1 MEYKNI
7 LLEQRDNIA
16 VLFLNRPNKL
26 NAFTFSMMEEII
38 AALDSLEADDSVH
51 AVIITGKGRAFCA
64 GADLSS
70 GQDTFNPSFD
80 DFAVQESDLEET
92 LEAFLLLECINAV
105 QESDFRRD
113 SGGIL
118 TLRMYKFLKP
128 IVVACNGP
136 AVGIGASMQLAADI
150 RLASDQAR
158 FGFVFNNRGIVPD
171 ACSSWFLPKIVGISR
186 ALELTYSGRI
196 IDAQE
201 ALQLNLVSSIHDS
214 ENLLSNAVDITKKMV
229 QNSAPVSI
237 SLTRQMLWRS
247 LESSGPYDAHVIE
260 SKAIDSR
267 GASEDAKEGV
277 SSFLEK
283 RPAEFKN
290 KVSSDMPEFFPWW
303 KDTN

>member
-7 LLEQRDNIA
+7 LLEQQDNIA
-16 VLFLNRPNKL
+16 VLSLNRPNKL
-26 NAFTFSMMEEII
+26 NAFTFSMMEEMI
-38 AALDSLEADDSVH
+38 AVLDALDADDSIH
-51 AVIITGKGRAFCA
+51 ALIITGKGRAFCA

-70 GQDTFNPSFD
+70 GQETFNPSFD
-80 DFAVQESDLEET
+80 DFAVQED
-92 LEAFLLLECINAV
+92 
-105 QESDFRRD
+105 DFRRD

-128 IVVACNGP
+128 IVIACNGP

-171 ACSSWFLPKIVGISR
+171 ACSSWFLPKIVGISS

-196 IDAQE
+196 IDASE
-201 ALQLNLVSSIHDS
+201 ALKLNLVSSIHDS
-214 ENLLSNAVDITKKMV
+214 ENLLDYAIDFAKNMV
-229 QNSAPVSI
+229 KNSAPVSI
-237 SLTRQMLWRS
+237 ALTRQMLWRS
-247 LESSGPYDAHVIE
+247 LEGSGPYNAHIVE

-267 GASEDAKEGV
+267 GASKDAKEGV

-283 RPAEFKN
+283 RAAEFKN
-290 KVSSDMPEFFPWW
+290 QVSSDMPEFFPWW

>member
-1 MEYKNI
+1 MDFKNI
-7 LLEQRDNIA
+7 LLEQRENIA

-38 AALDSLEADDSVH
+38 SALDSLEADDSVH

-80 DFAVQESDLEET
+80 DF
-92 LEAFLLLECINAV
+92 AV

-214 ENLLSNAVDITKKMV
+214 EDLLSNAVDITKKMV

>member
-1 MEYKNI
+1 MDYKNI

-16 VLFLNRPNKL
+16 VLSLNRPNKL
-26 NAFTFSMMEEII
+26 NAFTFSMMEESIH
-38 AALDSLEADDSVH
+38 ALDALDVDDGIH
-51 AVIITGKGRAFCA
+51 ALIITGKGRAFCA

-70 GQDTFNPSFD
+70 GKETFNPSFD
-80 DFAVQESDLEET
+80 DFAVQES
-92 LEAFLLLECINAV
+92 N
-105 QESDFRRD
+105 FRRD

-128 IVVACNGP
+128 IVIACNGP
-136 AVGIGASMQLAADI
+136 AVGIGASMQLAADV

-171 ACSSWFLPKIVGISR
+171 ACSSWFLPKIVGISS

-196 IDAQE
+196 IDASE
-201 ALQLNLVSSIHDS
+201 ALKLNLVSSIHDS
-214 ENLLSNAVDITKKMV
+214 ENLLDNAIDFVKNMV
-229 QNSAPVSI
+229 KNSAPVSI
-237 SLTRQMLWRS
+237 ALTRQMLWRS
-247 LESSGPYDAHVIE
+247 LEGSGPYDAHVVE

-283 RPAEFKN
+283 RGAEFKN
-290 KVSSDMPEFFPWW
+290 KVSLDMPSFFPWW
-303 KDTN
+303 K

>member
-1 MEYKNI
+1 MDYKTI
-7 LLEQRDNIA
+7 LVEQRDNIA

-38 AALDSLEADDSVH
+38 SALDSLEANDSIN

-70 GQDTFNPSFD
+70 GQETFNPSFD
-80 DFAVQESDLEET
+80 DF
-92 LEAFLLLECINAV
+92 AV

-171 ACSSWFLPKIVGISR
+171 ACSSWFLPKIVGIAN

-196 IDAQE
+196 IDATE
-201 ALQLNLVSSIHDS
+201 ALKLNLVSSVHDS
-214 ENLLSNAVDITKKMV
+214 ESLLTDAVNITKKMI

-247 LESSGPYDAHVIE
+247 LESSGPYDAHFIE

-283 RPAEFKN
+283 RPAKFKN
-290 KVSSDMPEFFPWW
+290 KVSLDMPKFFPWW
-303 KDTN
+303 K

>member
-7 LLEQRDNIA
+7 LLEQQDNIA
-16 VLFLNRPNKL
+16 VLSLNRPNKL
-26 NAFTFSMMEEII
+26 NAFTFSMMEEMI
-38 AALDSLEADDSVH
+38 AALDSLDADDSVH
-51 AVIITGKGRAFCA
+51 ALIITGKGRAFCA

-70 GQDTFNPSFD
+70 GQETFNPSFD
-80 DFAVQESDLEET
+80 NFSVQED
-92 LEAFLLLECINAV
+92 
-105 QESDFRRD
+105 DFRRD

-128 IVVACNGP
+128 IVIACNGP

-158 FGFVFNNRGIVPD
+158 FGFVLNNRGIVSD
-171 ACSSWFLPKIVGISR
+171 ACSSWFLPKIIGISS

-196 IDAQE
+196 IDASE
-201 ALQLNLVSSIHDS
+201 ALKLNLVSSIHDS
-214 ENLLSNAVDITKKMV
+214 ENLLENAIDFAKNMV
-229 QNSAPVSI
+229 KNSAPVSI
-237 SLTRQMLWRS
+237 AVTRQMLWRS
-247 LESSGPYDAHVIE
+247 LEGSNPYDAHIVE

-283 RPAEFKN
+283 RAPEFKN

>member
-7 LLEQRDNIA
+7 LLEQQDNIA
-16 VLFLNRPNKL
+16 VLSLNRPNKL
-26 NAFTFSMMEEII
+26 NAFTFSMMEEMI
-38 AALDSLEADDSVH
+38 AVLDALDADDSIH
-51 AVIITGKGRAFCA
+51 ALIITGKGRAFCA

-70 GQDTFNPSFD
+70 GQETFNPSFD
-80 DFAVQESDLEET
+80 DFAVQED
-92 LEAFLLLECINAV
+92 
-105 QESDFRRD
+105 DFRRD

-128 IVVACNGP
+128 IVIACNGP

-171 ACSSWFLPKIVGISR
+171 ACSSWFLPKIVGISS

-196 IDAQE
+196 IDASE
-201 ALQLNLVSSIHDS
+201 ALKLNLVSSIHDS
-214 ENLLSNAVDITKKMV
+214 ENLLDYAVDFAKNMV
-229 QNSAPVSI
+229 KNSAPVSI
-237 SLTRQMLWRS
+237 ALTRQMLWRS
-247 LESSGPYDAHVIE
+247 LEGSGPYNAHIVE

-267 GASEDAKEGV
+267 GASKDAKEGV

-283 RPAEFKN
+283 RAAEFKN
-290 KVSSDMPEFFPWW
+290 QVSSDMPEFFPWW

>member
-1 MEYKNI
+1 MDFQNI

-38 AALDSLEADDSVH
+38 SALDSLEADDSVH

-70 GQDTFNPSFD
+70 GQETFNPSFD
-80 DFAVQESDLEET
+80 DFAVQE
-92 LEAFLLLECINAV
+92 N
-105 QESDFRRD
+105 DFRRD

-214 ENLLSNAVDITKKMV
+214 ENLISNAVDITKKMV

-247 LESSGPYDAHVIE
+247 LESSGPYDAHVVE

-303 KDTN
+303 E

>member
-1 MEYKNI
+1 MDFQNI
-7 LLEQRDNIA
+7 LLEQRENIA

-38 AALDSLEADDSVH
+38 SALDSLEADDSVH

-70 GQDTFNPSFD
+70 GPDTFNPSFD
-80 DFAVQESDLEET
+80 DFAVQ
-92 LEAFLLLECINAV
+92 A
-105 QESDFRRD
+105 SDFRRD

-118 TLRMYKFLKP
+118 TLRMYRFLKP
-128 IVVACNGP
+128 IVMACNGP

-171 ACSSWFLPKIVGISR
+171 ACSSWFLPKIVGISN

-196 IDAQE
+196 INAQE

-214 ENLLSNAVDITKKMV
+214 KNLLDDAVNITQNMV
-229 QNSAPVSI
+229 KNSAPVSI

-283 RPAEFKN
+283 RPAKFKN

-303 KDTN
+303 EDQN

>member
-1 MEYKNI
+1 VDFKNI

-38 AALDSLEADDSVH
+38 SALDLLEVDDSVH
-51 AVIITGKGRAFCA
+51 AVIISGKGRAFCA

-70 GQDTFNPSFD
+70 GQETFNPSFD
-80 DFAVQESDLEET
+80 DFAVQEH
-92 LEAFLLLECINAV
+92 
-105 QESDFRRD
+105 DFRRD

-214 ENLLSNAVDITKKMV
+214 ESLLSDAVDITKKMV

-290 KVSSDMPEFFPWW
+290 KVSSDMPKFFPWW

>member
-1 MEYKNI
+1 MDFKNI
-7 LLEQRDNIA
+7 LLEQRENIA

-38 AALDSLEADDSVH
+38 SALDSLEADDSVH

-80 DFAVQESDLEET
+80 DFAL
-92 LEAFLLLECINAV
+92 

-214 ENLLSNAVDITKKMV
+214 EKLLSNALDITKKMV

-277 SSFLEK
+277 NSFLEK

>member
-1 MEYKNI
+1 MDYKTI
-7 LLEQRDNIA
+7 LVEQRDNIA

-26 NAFTFSMMEEII
+26 NAFTFSMMEEMIT
-38 AALDSLEADDSVH
+38 ALDALDADDSVH
-51 AVIITGKGRAFCA
+51 ALIITGKGRAFCA

-70 GQDTFNPSFD
+70 GQETFNPSFD
-80 DFAVQESDLEET
+80 DFAVQEG
-92 LEAFLLLECINAV
+92 
-105 QESDFRRD
+105 DFRRD

-171 ACSSWFLPKIVGISR
+171 ACSSWFLPKIVGIAS

-196 IDAQE
+196 IDASE
-201 ALQLNLVSSIHDS
+201 ALKLNLVSSIHDS
-214 ENLLSNAVDITKKMV
+214 ENLLDNALDFAKNMV
-229 QNSAPVSI
+229 KNSAPVSI
-237 SLTRQMLWRS
+237 AVTRQMLWRS
-247 LESSGPYDAHVIE
+247 LEGSGPYDAHIVE

-283 RPAEFKN
+283 RTAEFKN
-290 KVSSDMPEFFPWW
+290 KVSLDMPSFFPWW
-303 KDTN
+303 K

>member
-1 MEYKNI
+1 VDFQNI

-38 AALDSLEADDSVH
+38 SALDSLEADDSVH

-70 GQDTFNPSFD
+70 GQETFNPSFD
-80 DFAVQESDLEET
+80 DFAVRE
-92 LEAFLLLECINAV
+92 N
-105 QESDFRRD
+105 DFRRD

-118 TLRMYKFLKP
+118 SLRMYKFLKP

-171 ACSSWFLPKIVGISR
+171 ACSSWFLPKIIGISR

-214 ENLLSNAVDITKKMV
+214 ENLLSNAVDIAKKMV

-290 KVSSDMPEFFPWW
+290 KVSSDMPDFFPWW

>member
-1 MEYKNI
+1 MDFKNI
-7 LLEQRDNIA
+7 LLEQRENIA

-38 AALDSLEADDSVH
+38 SALDSLEADDSVH

-80 DFAVQESDLEET
+80 DF
-92 LEAFLLLECINAV
+92 AV

-214 ENLLSNAVDITKKMV
+214 EDLLSSAVDITKKMV

-277 SSFLEK
+277 SSFLGK

>member
-1 MEYKNI
+1 MDYKNI
-7 LLEQRDNIA
+7 LLERRDNIA
-16 VLFLNRPNKL
+16 VLSLNRPNKL
-26 NAFTFSMMEEII
+26 NAFTFPMMEEMID
-38 AALDSLEADDSVH
+38 ALDGLDADDNIH
-51 AVIITGKGRAFCA
+51 ALIITGKGRAFCA

-70 GQDTFNPSFD
+70 GQERFNPSFD
-80 DFAVQESDLEET
+80 DF
-92 LEAFLLLECINAV
+92 AV

-128 IVVACNGP
+128 IVIACNGP
-136 AVGIGASMQLAADI
+136 AVGVGASMQLAADI

-171 ACSSWFLPKIVGISR
+171 ACSSWFLPKIVGISS

-196 IDAQE
+196 IDASE
-201 ALQLNLVSSIHDS
+201 ALKLNLVSSIYDS
-214 ENLLSNAVDITKKMV
+214 ENLLDNAIDFTKNMV
-229 QNSAPVSI
+229 KNSAPVSI
-237 SLTRQMLWRS
+237 AVTRQMLWRS
-247 LESSGPYDAHVIE
+247 LEGSGPYDAHIVE

-283 RPAEFKN
+283 RAAEFKN
-290 KVSSDMPEFFPWW
+290 KVSEDMPSFFPWW
-303 KDTN
+303 K

>member
-7 LLEQRDNIA
+7 LLEQQDNIA
-16 VLFLNRPNKL
+16 VLSLNRPNKL
-26 NAFTFSMMEEII
+26 NAFTFSMMGEMI
-38 AALDSLEADDSVH
+38 AALDALDADDSVH
-51 AVIITGKGRAFCA
+51 ALIITGKGRAFCA

-80 DFAVQESDLEET
+80 NF
-92 LEAFLLLECINAV
+92 AV

-128 IVVACNGP
+128 IVMACNGP

-214 ENLLSNAVDITKKMV
+214 ENLISNAVDITKKMV

-277 SSFLEK
+277 SSFLDK

>member
-1 MEYKNI
+1 MDFKNI
-7 LLEQRDNIA
+7 LLEQRENIA

-38 AALDSLEADDSVH
+38 SALDSLEADDSVH

-80 DFAVQESDLEET
+80 DFAVQESD
-92 LEAFLLLECINAV
+92 
-105 QESDFRRD
+105 FRRD

-128 IVVACNGP
+128 IVMACNGP

-214 ENLLSNAVDITKKMV
+214 EDLLSSAVDITKKMV

-277 SSFLEK
+277 SSFLGK

>member
-1 MEYKNI
+1 MDYKNI

-16 VLFLNRPNKL
+16 VLSLNRPNKL
-26 NAFTFSMMEEII
+26 NAFTFSMMEEMID
-38 AALDSLEADDSVH
+38 ALDALDADDNVH
-51 AVIITGKGRAFCA
+51 ALIITGKGRAFCA

-70 GQDTFNPSFD
+70 GQETFNPSFD
-80 DFAVQESDLEET
+80 DF
-92 LEAFLLLECINAV
+92 AV

-128 IVVACNGP
+128 IVIACNGP
-136 AVGIGASMQLAADI
+136 AVGIGASMQLAADV

-171 ACSSWFLPKIVGISR
+171 ACSSWFLPKIVGISS

-196 IDAQE
+196 IDASE
-201 ALQLNLVSSIHDS
+201 ALKLNLVSSIHDS
-214 ENLLSNAVDITKKMV
+214 ENLLDNALDFAKNMV
-229 QNSAPVSI
+229 KNSAPVSI
-237 SLTRQMLWRS
+237 AVTRQMLWRS
-247 LESSGPYDAHVIE
+247 LEGSGPYDAHIVE

-283 RPAEFKN
+283 RTAEFKN
-290 KVSSDMPEFFPWW
+290 KVSLDMPSFFPWW
-303 KDTN
+303 K

>member
-7 LLEQRDNIA
+7 LLEQQDNIA
-16 VLFLNRPNKL
+16 VLSLNRPNKL
-26 NAFTFSMMEEII
+26 NAFTFSMMEEMI
-38 AALDSLEADDSVH
+38 AALDSLDADDSVH
-51 AVIITGKGRAFCA
+51 ALIITGKGRAFCA

-70 GQDTFNPSFD
+70 GQETFNPSFD
-80 DFAVQESDLEET
+80 NFSVQED
-92 LEAFLLLECINAV
+92 
-105 QESDFRRD
+105 DFRRD

-128 IVVACNGP
+128 IVIACNGP

-158 FGFVFNNRGIVPD
+158 FGFVFNNRGIVSD
-171 ACSSWFLPKIVGISR
+171 ACSSWFLPKIIGISS

-196 IDAQE
+196 IDASE
-201 ALQLNLVSSIHDS
+201 ALKLNLVSSIHDS
-214 ENLLSNAVDITKKMV
+214 ENLLENAIDFAKNMV
-229 QNSAPVSI
+229 KNSAQVSI
-237 SLTRQMLWRS
+237 AVTRQMLWRS
-247 LESSGPYDAHVIE
+247 LEGSDPYDAHIVE

-283 RPAEFKN
+283 RAPEFKN

>member
-1 MEYKNI
+1 VDYKNI

-16 VLFLNRPNKL
+16 ILSLNRPHKL

-38 AALDSLEADDSVH
+38 SALDALDGDDSVD
-51 AVIITGKGRAFCA
+51 ALIITGKGRAFCA

-70 GQDTFNPSFD
+70 GQETFNPSFD
-80 DFAVQESDLEET
+80 DFAVQEG
-92 LEAFLLLECINAV
+92 
-105 QESDFRRD
+105 DFRRD

-128 IVVACNGP
+128 IVIACNGP
-136 AVGIGASMQLAADI
+136 AVGIGASMQLAADV
-150 RLASDQAR
+150 RLASDEAR

-171 ACSSWFLPKIVGISR
+171 ACSSWFLPKIIGISA

-196 IDAQE
+196 IDVKE
-201 ALQLNLVSSIHDS
+201 ALKLNLVSSIHDA
-214 ENLLSNAVDITKKMV
+214 ENLIDNAIDFTKSMV

-237 SLTRQMLWRS
+237 AVTRQMLWRS
-247 LESSGPYDAHVIE
+247 LEGLGPYDAHVIE

-283 RPAEFKN
+283 RAAKFKN
-290 KVSSDMPEFFPWW
+290 KVSLDMPLFFPWW
-303 KDTN
+303 DDKVE

>member
-1 MEYKNI
+1 MDYKNI

-16 VLFLNRPNKL
+16 ILSLNRPHKL

-38 AALDSLEADDSVH
+38 SALDALDGDDSVD
-51 AVIITGKGRAFCA
+51 ALIITGKGRAFCA

-70 GQDTFNPSFD
+70 GQETFNPSFD
-80 DFAVQESDLEET
+80 DFAVQEG
-92 LEAFLLLECINAV
+92 
-105 QESDFRRD
+105 DFRRD

-128 IVVACNGP
+128 IVIACNGP
-136 AVGIGASMQLAADI
+136 AVGIGASMQLAADV
-150 RLASDQAR
+150 RLASDEAR

-171 ACSSWFLPKIVGISR
+171 ACSSWFLPKIIGISA

-196 IDAQE
+196 LDVKE
-201 ALQLNLVSSIHDS
+201 ALKLNLVSSIHDA
-214 ENLLSNAVDITKKMV
+214 ENLIDNAIDFTKSMV

-237 SLTRQMLWRS
+237 AVTRQMLWRS
-247 LESSGPYDAHVIE
+247 LEGSGPYDAHVIE

-283 RPAEFKN
+283 RAAKFKN
-290 KVSSDMPEFFPWW
+290 KVSLDMPLFFPWW
-303 KDTN
+303 DDKVE

>member
-1 MEYKNI
+1 MDFHNI

-38 AALDSLEADDSVH
+38 SALDSLEADDSVH

-70 GQDTFNPSFD
+70 GQETFNPSFD
-80 DFAVQESDLEET
+80 DFAVQER
-92 LEAFLLLECINAV
+92 
-105 QESDFRRD
+105 DFRRD

-150 RLASDQAR
+150 RLASEQAR

-196 IDAQE
+196 IDAHE
-201 ALQLNLVSSIHDS
+201 ALQLNLVSSIHDP
-214 ENLLSNAVDITKKMV
+214 ENLLSDALDITKKMV

>member
-7 LLEQRDNIA
+7 LLEQQDNIA
-16 VLFLNRPNKL
+16 VLSLNRPNKL
-26 NAFTFSMMEEII
+26 NAFTFSMMEEMI
-38 AALDSLEADDSVH
+38 AALDALDADDSVH
-51 AVIITGKGRAFCA
+51 ALIITGKGRAFCA

-80 DFAVQESDLEET
+80 DFAL
-92 LEAFLLLECINAV
+92 

-128 IVVACNGP
+128 IVIACNGP

-214 ENLLSNAVDITKKMV
+214 EKLLSNALDITKKMV

>member
-1 MEYKNI
+1 MDYKNI

-16 VLFLNRPNKL
+16 VLSLNRPNKL

-38 AALDSLEADDSVH
+38 HALDALDVDDGIH
-51 AVIITGKGRAFCA
+51 ALIITGKGRAFCA

-70 GQDTFNPSFD
+70 GKETFNPSFD
-80 DFAVQESDLEET
+80 DFAVQES
-92 LEAFLLLECINAV
+92 N
-105 QESDFRRD
+105 FRRD

-128 IVVACNGP
+128 IVIACNGP
-136 AVGIGASMQLAADI
+136 AVGIGASMQLAADV

-171 ACSSWFLPKIVGISR
+171 ACSSWFLPKIVGISS

-196 IDAQE
+196 IDASE
-201 ALQLNLVSSIHDS
+201 ALKLNLVSSIHDS
-214 ENLLSNAVDITKKMV
+214 ENLLDNAIDFVKNMV
-229 QNSAPVSI
+229 KNSAPVSI
-237 SLTRQMLWRS
+237 ALTRQMLWRS
-247 LESSGPYDAHVIE
+247 LEGSGPYDAHVVE

-283 RPAEFKN
+283 RGAEFKN
-290 KVSSDMPEFFPWW
+290 KVSLDMPSFFPWW
-303 KDTN
+303 K

>member
-1 MEYKNI
+1 VDFKNI
-7 LLEQRDNIA
+7 LLEQRENIA

-38 AALDSLEADDSVH
+38 SALDSLEADDSVH

-80 DFAVQESDLEET
+80 DF
-92 LEAFLLLECINAV
+92 AV

-303 KDTN
+303 EDTY

>member
-1 MEYKNI
+1 VDYKNI

-16 VLFLNRPNKL
+16 VLSLNRPNKL
-26 NAFTFSMMEEII
+26 NAFTFSMMEEMID
-38 AALDSLEADDSVH
+38 ALDALDADDNIH
-51 AVIITGKGRAFCA
+51 ALIITGKGRAFCA

-70 GQDTFNPSFD
+70 GQETFNPSFD
-80 DFAVQESDLEET
+80 DF
-92 LEAFLLLECINAV
+92 AV

-128 IVVACNGP
+128 IVIACNGP
-136 AVGIGASMQLAADI
+136 AVGIGASMQLAADV

-171 ACSSWFLPKIVGISR
+171 ACSSWFLPKIVGISS

-196 IDAQE
+196 IDASE
-201 ALQLNLVSSIHDS
+201 ALKLNLVSSIHDS
-214 ENLLSNAVDITKKMV
+214 ENLLDNALDFAKNMV
-229 QNSAPVSI
+229 KNSAPVSI
-237 SLTRQMLWRS
+237 AVTRQMFWRS
-247 LESSGPYDAHVIE
+247 LEGSGPYDAHIVE

-283 RPAEFKN
+283 RTAEFKN
-290 KVSSDMPEFFPWW
+290 KVSLDMPSFFPWW
-303 KDTN
+303 K

>member
-1 MEYKNI
+1 VDYKTI
-7 LLEQRDNIA
+7 LVEQRDNIA

-38 AALDSLEADDSVH
+38 SALDSLEANDSIH

-70 GQDTFNPSFD
+70 GQETFNPSFD
-80 DFAVQESDLEET
+80 DF
-92 LEAFLLLECINAV
+92 AV

-171 ACSSWFLPKIVGISR
+171 ACSSWFLPKIVGIAN

-196 IDAQE
+196 IDATE
-201 ALQLNLVSSIHDS
+201 ALKLNLVSSVHDS
-214 ENLLSNAVDITKKMV
+214 ESLLTDAVNITKKMI

-283 RPAEFKN
+283 RPAKFKN
-290 KVSSDMPEFFPWW
+290 KVSSDMPKFFPWW
-303 KDTN
+303 E

>member
-7 LLEQRDNIA
+7 LLEQQDDIA
-16 VLFLNRPNKL
+16 ILSLNRPNKL
-26 NAFTFSMMEEII
+26 NAFTFSMMGEMI
-38 AALDSLEADDSVH
+38 AALDALDADDSVH
-51 AVIITGKGRAFCA
+51 ALIITGKGRAFCA

-70 GQDTFNPSFD
+70 GQETFNPSFD
-80 DFAVQESDLEET
+80 DFAVQED
-92 LEAFLLLECINAV
+92 
-105 QESDFRRD
+105 DFRRD

-118 TLRMYKFLKP
+118 TLRMYQFLKP
-128 IVVACNGP
+128 IVIACNGP

-171 ACSSWFLPKIVGISR
+171 ACSSWFLPKIVGISS

-196 IDAQE
+196 IDASE
-201 ALQLNLVSSIHDS
+201 ALKLNLVSSIHDS
-214 ENLLSNAVDITKKMV
+214 ENLLDNAIDFAKNMV
-229 QNSAPVSI
+229 KNSAPVSI
-237 SLTRQMLWRS
+237 AVTRQMLWRS
-247 LESSGPYDAHVIE
+247 LEGSDPYDAHIVE

-267 GASEDAKEGV
+267 GASEDANEGV

-283 RPAEFKN
+283 RAAEFKN
-290 KVSSDMPEFFPWW
+290 KVSLDMPEFFPWW

>member
-1 MEYKNI
+1 VDFKNI
-7 LLEQRDNIA
+7 LLEQRENIA

-26 NAFTFSMMEEII
+26 NAFTFSMMKEII
-38 AALDSLEADDSVH
+38 SALDSLEVDDSVH

-70 GQDTFNPSFD
+70 GEDTFNPSFD
-80 DFAVQESDLEET
+80 DF
-92 LEAFLLLECINAV
+92 AV

-171 ACSSWFLPKIVGISR
+171 ACSSWFLPRIVGISR

-277 SSFLEK
+277 SSFLGK

>member
-7 LLEQRDNIA
+7 LLEQQDNIA
-16 VLFLNRPNKL
+16 VLSLNRPNKL
-26 NAFTFSMMEEII
+26 NAFTFSMMEEMIC
-38 AALDSLEADDSVH
+38 ALDALEANDSVD
-51 AVIITGKGRAFCA
+51 ALIITGKGRAFCA

-70 GQDTFNPSFD
+70 GQETFNPSFD
-80 DFAVQESDLEET
+80 DF
-92 LEAFLLLECINAV
+92 AV

-128 IVVACNGP
+128 IVIACNGP
-136 AVGIGASMQLAADI
+136 AVGIGASMQLAADV

-171 ACSSWFLPKIVGISR
+171 ACSSWFLPKIVGISS

-196 IDAQE
+196 IDASE
-201 ALQLNLVSSIHDS
+201 ALKLNLVSSLHDS
-214 ENLLSNAVDITKKMV
+214 ENLLDNAIDFTKNMV
-229 QNSAPVSI
+229 KNSAPVSI
-237 SLTRQMLWRS
+237 AVTRQMLWRS
-247 LESSGPYDAHVIE
+247 LEGSGPYDAHIVE

-283 RPAEFKN
+283 RAAEFKN

>member
-1 MEYKNI
+1 MDYKNI

-16 VLFLNRPNKL
+16 ILSLNRPHKL

-38 AALDSLEADDSVH
+38 SALDTLDVDDSVD
-51 AVIITGKGRAFCA
+51 ALIITGKGRAFCA

-70 GQDTFNPSFD
+70 GQETFNPSFD
-80 DFAVQESDLEET
+80 DF
-92 LEAFLLLECINAV
+92 AV

-128 IVVACNGP
+128 IVIACNGP
-136 AVGIGASMQLAADI
+136 AVGIGASMQLAADV
-150 RLASDQAR
+150 RLASDEAR

-171 ACSSWFLPKIVGISR
+171 ACSSWFLPKIIGISA

-196 IDAQE
+196 IDAKE
-201 ALQLNLVSSIHDS
+201 ALKLNLVSSIHDA
-214 ENLLSNAVDITKKMV
+214 ENLLDNAIDFTKSMV

-237 SLTRQMLWRS
+237 AVTRQMLWRS
-247 LESSGPYDAHVIE
+247 LEGSGPYDAHVVE

-283 RPAEFKN
+283 RAAKFKN
-290 KVSSDMPEFFPWW
+290 KVSLDMPSFFPWW
-303 KDTN
+303 DDKVE

>member
-1 MEYKNI
+1 VDFQNI

-38 AALDSLEADDSVH
+38 SALDSLEADDSIH

-70 GQDTFNPSFD
+70 GQETFNPSFD
-80 DFAVQESDLEET
+80 DFAVQEH
-92 LEAFLLLECINAV
+92 
-105 QESDFRRD
+105 DFRRD

-214 ENLLSNAVDITKKMV
+214 ESLLSDAVDITKKMV

-290 KVSSDMPEFFPWW
+290 KVSSDMPKFFPWW